1 MAIAKQ
7 VNNKEGKKDIF
18 ARSTN
23 PGVPSRLPASVLL
36 PIDFGIAVS
45 PALTTNVE

>member
-18 ARSTN
+18 ARSSN
-23 PGVPSRLPASVLL
+23 PGVPSR
-36 PIDFGIAVS
+36 IARFS
-45 PALTTNVE
+45 IAAD